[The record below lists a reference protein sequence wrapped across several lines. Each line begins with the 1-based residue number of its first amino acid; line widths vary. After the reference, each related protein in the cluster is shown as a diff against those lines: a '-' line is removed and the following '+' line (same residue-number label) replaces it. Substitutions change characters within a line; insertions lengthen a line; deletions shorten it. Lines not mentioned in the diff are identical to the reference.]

1 MAMLLGQNDS
11 NKTMVTILVI
21 GKLELFFK
29 FINKKAQMG
38 KLKSKKGCHGNSWL
52 LMIFIDY
59 DIK

>member
-29 FINKKAQMG
+29 FNNKKAQMG
-38 KLKSKKGCHGNSWL
+38 KSKSKKGCHGNS
-52 LMIFIDY
+52 
-59 DIK
+59 